1 MLAPRFKTG
10 VGSTPYL
17 RNANVQ
23 WDRLDLSDVYE
34 MDFTNEER
42 SEFALDVAWRLNPR
56 PSIQSLGPVSILLM
70 ALVGTSCGAAAI
82 GLFRWVL

>member
-1 MLAPRFKTG
+1 
-10 VGSTPYL
+10 
-17 RNANVQ
+17 
-23 WDRLDLSDVYE
+23 

>member
-1 MLAPRFKTG
+1 MLDPRFKTG

-42 SEFALDVAWRLNPR
+42 SEFALE
-56 PSIQSLGPVSILLM
+56 LGDILVCEGGDIGKAVIWNNEILLRQRES
-70 ALVGTSCGAAAI
+70 T
-82 GLFRWVL
+82 